1 MDDFF
6 SFRLV
11 SQQRH
16 FRHLSAEHSTIRGDF
31 TGRVHECHPRE
42 PVSRGKRQLS
52 PGNSSTIR
60 PELRRIRHTT
70 PSNNN
75 EKRPPCVLFLDQEG
89 NGTQNCFSKLLKTW
103 PCSKIGSA
111 KKTFLSF
118 FFNRRFENRST
129 IQLHDVRSSDTNA
142 ANTTGPRNK
151 SISFHDF
158 WRRFDRSFFRS
169 RTLHLVTANEFRAC
183 VKIGPTTS
191 LWDVV
196 DGKTFRDDI
205 RSLINSQALSDAET
219 H

>member
-1 MDDFF
+1 MIFF
-6 SFRLV
+6 PFVWSHSNDTFATFRRSTRRFEGISPV
-11 SQQRH
+11 EFTSATHESQFHEARGNYP
-16 FRHLSAEHSTIRGDF
+16 RVIRL
-31 TGRVHECHPRE
+31 PW
-42 PVSRGKRQLS
+42 
-52 PGNSSTIR
+52 

-151 SISFHDF
+151 SISFRDF
-158 WRRFDRSFFRS
+158 
-169 RTLHLVTANEFRAC
+169 
-183 VKIGPTTS
+183 
-191 LWDVV
+191 
-196 DGKTFRDDI
+196 
-205 RSLINSQALSDAET
+205 
-219 H
+219 

>member
-75 EKRPPCVLFLDQEG
+75 EKRPPCALFLDQEG
-89 NGTQNCFSKLLKTW
+89 NGTQNCFSNFLKRGLARRSDRQKKLFFLFFLIGVSKT
-103 PCSKIGSA
+103 G
-111 KKTFLSF
+111 
-118 FFNRRFENRST
+118 RRFNYTMFDRAIRTRPIRQARAINQSRSAIFDDDST
-129 IQLHDVRSSDTNA
+129 DPSSDL
-142 ANTTGPRNK
+142 GR
-151 SISFHDF
+151 SISLPLMNFV
-158 WRRFDRSFFRS
+158 R
-169 RTLHLVTANEFRAC
+169 V
-183 VKIGPTTS
+183 
-191 LWDVV
+191 
-196 DGKTFRDDI
+196 
-205 RSLINSQALSDAET
+205 
-219 H
+219 

>member
-75 EKRPPCVLFLDQEG
+75 EKRPLFWTRK
-89 NGTQNCFSKLLKTW
+89 GTERKIVFQNFLKRGLARRSDRQKKLFFLFFLIGVSKT
-103 PCSKIGSA
+103 G
-111 KKTFLSF
+111 
-118 FFNRRFENRST
+118 RRFNYTMFDRAIRTRPIRQARAINQSRST
-129 IQLHDVRSSDTNA
+129 IFDDDSTDPSSDL
-142 ANTTGPRNK
+142 GR
-151 SISFHDF
+151 SISLPLMNFV
-158 WRRFDRSFFRS
+158 R
-169 RTLHLVTANEFRAC
+169 V
-183 VKIGPTTS
+183 
-191 LWDVV
+191 
-196 DGKTFRDDI
+196 
-205 RSLINSQALSDAET
+205 
-219 H
+219 

>member
-75 EKRPPCVLFLDQEG
+75 EKRPPCALFLDQEG

-118 FFNRRFENRST
+118 FFLIGVSKTGRRFNYTMFDRAIRTRPIRQARAINQSRST
-129 IQLHDVRSSDTNA
+129 IFDDDSTDPSSDL
-142 ANTTGPRNK
+142 GR
-151 SISFHDF
+151 SISLPLMNFV
-158 WRRFDRSFFRS
+158 R
-169 RTLHLVTANEFRAC
+169 V
-183 VKIGPTTS
+183 
-191 LWDVV
+191 
-196 DGKTFRDDI
+196 
-205 RSLINSQALSDAET
+205 
-219 H
+219 

>member
-1 MDDFF
+1 MIFF
-6 SFRLV
+6 PFVWSHSNDTFATFRRSTRRFEGISPV
-11 SQQRH
+11 EFTSATHESQFHEARGNYP
-16 FRHLSAEHSTIRGDF
+16 RVIRL
-31 TGRVHECHPRE
+31 PW
-42 PVSRGKRQLS
+42 
-52 PGNSSTIR
+52 

-75 EKRPPCVLFLDQEG
+75 EKRPPCALFLDQEG

-158 WRRFDRSFFRS
+158 
-169 RTLHLVTANEFRAC
+169 
-183 VKIGPTTS
+183 
-191 LWDVV
+191 
-196 DGKTFRDDI
+196 
-205 RSLINSQALSDAET
+205 
-219 H
+219 